1 MQETFFRESTLL
13 TLEMRLFFAVVG
25 LYILS
30 CVLHLLQFWIS
41 SILPAVLSRMAL
53 PPLRSF
59 AVGRVATQTLLLAV
73 LAHTLLIILRGVEEG
88 QPPVQNKYECL
99 SWFAWCNTATYLF
112 IRRRWA
118 ELTTPGIF
126 VTMLSIAALFIA
138 INKYSPVVTPLAP
151 ALQSPWYFWH
161 VLIAFGAYAVFVV
174 GCSVELSYVII
185 KALGVTRR
193 TWEDYGLPS
202 LEVETFH
209 RLSYLLI
216 LMGFPLLT
224 FGMISGA
231 AWADAAWG
239 RYWSWDPFEILSLI
253 TWTTFAMYLHTMSVP
268 RWRPVW
274 GSVFC
279 LLGFSCM
286 LVTFIGSGFLT
297 KLFGLYSMHAY

>member
-41 SILPAVLSRMAL
+41 SILPAVLSKVAL

-118 ELTTPGIF
+118 
-126 VTMLSIAALFIA
+126 
-138 INKYSPVVTPLAP
+138 
-151 ALQSPWYFWH
+151 
-161 VLIAFGAYAVFVV
+161 
-174 GCSVELSYVII
+174 
-185 KALGVTRR
+185 
-193 TWEDYGLPS
+193 
-202 LEVETFH
+202 
-209 RLSYLLI
+209 
-216 LMGFPLLT
+216 
-224 FGMISGA
+224 
-231 AWADAAWG
+231 
-239 RYWSWDPFEILSLI
+239 
-253 TWTTFAMYLHTMSVP
+253 
-268 RWRPVW
+268 
-274 GSVFC
+274 
-279 LLGFSCM
+279 
-286 LVTFIGSGFLT
+286 
-297 KLFGLYSMHAY
+297 